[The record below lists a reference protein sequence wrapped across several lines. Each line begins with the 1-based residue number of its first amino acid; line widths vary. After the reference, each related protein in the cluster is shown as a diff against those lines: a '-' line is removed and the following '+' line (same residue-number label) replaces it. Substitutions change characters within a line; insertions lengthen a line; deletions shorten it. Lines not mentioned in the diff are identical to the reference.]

1 MMAEFELR
9 SITSATIF
17 QPIEQAVSITR
28 KYCNFR
34 PTISII
40 KLDELKI
47 GKKNDL
53 IMSIKNTTVAK
64 GKKFK

>member
-34 PTISII
+34 PTII
-40 KLDELKI
+40 KLDEF
-47 GKKNDL
+47 GL
-53 IMSIKNTTVAK
+53 IRLLNSSI
-64 GKKFK
+64 FI

>member
-40 KLDELKI
+40 KLDEF
-47 GKKNDL
+47 GL
-53 IMSIKNTTVAK
+53 IRLLNSSI
-64 GKKFK
+64 FI